1 MDMKFLRSGIILP
14 FFIFIIIGCF
24 GFFNPET
31 FLAVKGIFKLRDVI
45 FIIII
50 LIFLLNLITKKSLV
64 IKKTPVNLIIL
75 SLILLT
81 IFEIFYTLWLF
92 DVSIIS
98 VVQTSRSY
106 FYYLLFFPTLYFF
119 IEKKELFLALK
130 SFLFFS
136 IIGAA
141 LIIGATIFGH
151 SFPLPIYLESQLST
165 QNLSGLVV
173 NRLYLPG
180 ATLVTM
186 AFAIVF
192 WLILINNQIKHK
204 LFFIFVTIFLGI
216 AWLFTFS
223 RAGWIQMFVV
233 MISPVLMVREIR
245 KKYIKKF
252 LLIFFIFIIII
263 VSSNFFIGNNSFG
276 WDFFSKRVI
285 SIPNEIFGIEGT
297 FGYRI
302 TESQFRFDALRD
314 NYLLGL
320 GFLHPKLVSDFFK
333 APMDP
338 QRQALAI
345 SDWGFFN
352 LLINFGIFGFLWF
365 LSMIILIHKRLKKII
380 SELDSTIYK
389 SIAIGAFGYFW
400 GAIISF
406 ITLGH
411 FTEFEPITLFAVLW
425 GIVESLYNIEKK
437 ELKEI
442 IIG

>member
-151 SFPLPIYLESQLST
+151 SFST
-165 QNLSGLVV
+165 PNL
-173 NRLYLPG
+173 
-180 ATLVTM
+180 
-186 AFAIVF
+186 
-192 WLILINNQIKHK
+192 
-204 LFFIFVTIFLGI
+204 
-216 AWLFTFS
+216 
-223 RAGWIQMFVV
+223 
-233 MISPVLMVREIR
+233 
-245 KKYIKKF
+245 
-252 LLIFFIFIIII
+252 
-263 VSSNFFIGNNSFG
+263 FG
-276 WDFFSKRVI
+276 K
-285 SIPNEIFGIEGT
+285 PT
-297 FGYRI
+297 
-302 TESQFRFDALRD
+302 
-314 NYLLGL
+314 
-320 GFLHPKLVSDFFK
+320 
-333 APMDP
+333 
-338 QRQALAI
+338 
-345 SDWGFFN
+345 
-352 LLINFGIFGFLWF
+352 
-365 LSMIILIHKRLKKII
+365 
-380 SELDSTIYK
+380 
-389 SIAIGAFGYFW
+389 
-400 GAIISF
+400 
-406 ITLGH
+406 
-411 FTEFEPITLFAVLW
+411 
-425 GIVESLYNIEKK
+425 
-437 ELKEI
+437 
-442 IIG
+442 